1 MTAARLPIPAT
12 PEMELLCAC
21 LAPGRMVVLP
31 ARPVDWS
38 RFLGLATNH
47 HVLPPV
53 QRALKTTAKTG
64 QPVPAEYLAYLQ
76 RLGVAIS
83 ANNLRATA
91 ILRRLQERLAAA
103 GIRLIP
109 VKGPALAVLAYGD
122 LALRQ
127 FEDLDLLVARG
138 DLLRAVALLEQEGY
152 TALELPPTADRE
164 RYLAW
169 LQDWSLHKPG
179 DPLHLDL
186 KPVLISHTLCGP
198 ESAGFMAAACRPLPL
213 RAGGTLLAPGPEAML
228 LAVCADGANE
238 MWGKLSAVADV
249 AALLAAFPG
258 ADWLGLLRDAG
269 RFGLRRS
276 LLIGVGLA
284 EILLASPRPEP
295 FRTAREEPAAQRLA
309 LAAARRI
316 RAEESLK
323 TGMIRQ
329 TLFALR
335 SRDRVRD
342 RGRFLRRLLFTPGA
356 VELSQ
361 IALPAGLYPLY
372 SCLRPF
378 RLAWDAWRGRSRRV
392 VAGAPEQ
399 EP

>member
-1 MTAARLPIPAT
+1 MTAARMPIPAT

-21 LAPGRMVVLP
+21 LASGRAVVLP
-31 ARPVDWS
+31 SRPLDWS

-47 HVLPPV
+47 HVLPLV
-53 QRALKTTAKTG
+53 QRALKTAAKNG

-76 RLGVAIS
+76 RLGLAIS

-91 ILRRLQERLAAA
+91 ILRRLQEQLAVA

-109 VKGPALAVLAYGD
+109 VKGPALTVLAYGD

-138 DLLRAVALLEQEGY
+138 DLLRAVARLEQEGY
-152 TALELPPTADRE
+152 AALELPPTADRK

-179 DPLHLDL
+179 DPVHLDL

-198 ESAGFMAAACRPLPL
+198 ESAEFMATACRPVPL
-213 RAGGTLLAPGPEAML
+213 GAGGTLLAPGPEAML

-249 AALLAAFPG
+249 ATLLTAFPG
-258 ADWLGLLRDAG
+258 ADWPGLLRDAG

-276 LLIGVGLA
+276 LLLGAWLA
-284 EILLASPRPEP
+284 EMLLACPRPEP
-295 FRTAREEPAAQRLA
+295 FRTAHEEPAAQRLA
-309 LAAARRI
+309 AAAARRI
-316 RAEESLK
+316 LAEKAPKISL
-323 TGMIRQ
+323 IRQ
-329 TLFALR
+329 TLFTLLT
-335 SRDRVRD
+335 RDRFRD
-342 RGRFLRRLLFTPGA
+342 RGRFLRRLLFVPGA
-356 VELSQ
+356 VELNQ

-392 VAGAPEQ
+392 VAGAAEQ